1 MSRVEPMF
9 ELMLDKVVV
18 GVLKLLFVLFREVD
32 AGIELPG
39 PLNLSRIECGLNSVI
54 NC

>member
-1 MSRVEPMF
+1 MF

-18 GVLKLLFVLFREVD
+18 GVLKLFVLFREVD

-39 PLNLSRIECGLNSVI
+39 PLNLSRIECGLNSDI
-54 NC
+54 TC